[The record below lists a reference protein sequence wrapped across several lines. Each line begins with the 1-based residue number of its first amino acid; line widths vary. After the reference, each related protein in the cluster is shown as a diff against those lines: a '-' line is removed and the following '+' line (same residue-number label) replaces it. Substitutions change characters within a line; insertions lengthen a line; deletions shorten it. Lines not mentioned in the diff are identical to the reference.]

1 MGKKPKNKSQQLM
14 LKNAKKK
21 KVSKSPGVRYLDT
34 ESVKKLCGIGK
45 KK

>member
-1 MGKKPKNKSQQLM
+1 MSKKPKNKSQQLM
-14 LKNAKKK
+14 LKNAKRN
-21 KVSKSPGVRYLDT
+21 KVSKTPGVRYLDT